1 MIDGIIP
8 KPNQFE
14 KSFATFQSLLTTDY
28 RIESYPPRF
37 AKDTIFGKE
46 FPGAHIH
53 KPQYTNCIFV
63 ESSFISSDG
72 AQSIFHQ
79 CKFNDCLFENCD
91 FRYCDIFKTRF
102 YNVKKEVEIL
112 SSNFSFGNFIETSFN
127 NINFVGCSF
136 RQMQFEYTSF
146 IDCNMEFC
154 SLEQSTIS
162 NCNFQNIDL
171 RRVGV
176 RYCTFKNNNFDSTV
190 FHILDLARNYGL
202 INELKNSPKDV
213 LVAYGNDKLMKLDEA
228 IIKLQDLI
236 PYYIETNQY
245 YELIN
250 TYVVHNKF
258 QSVFDVLPKAFKDVI
273 NSCDFSSLRDL
284 CSLIV
289 NLKICDEK
297 QLREFYNLITQ
308 LIIPDKFPHY
318 LRKSYNSYIE
328 NIRHILLE
336 NPHDYPEAD
345 LLFKTDIDSLENS
358 DMLNVI
364 MAIETNI
371 KSISPEIDVTI
382 KLTHH
387 SPYEILITLCG
398 IMPDILS
405 ACQIFYYSLG
415 GTKAYFDLKRS
426 KKEKVSNKNLINNN
440 HDLNDESSSKRI
452 ELSIGKSFSFKY
464 EKEFSKHIKSY
475 EYTIK

>member
-1 MIDGIIP
+1 MP
-8 KPNQFE
+8 YLAQFYF
-14 KSFATFQSLLTTDY
+14 S
-28 RIESYPPRF
+28 I
-37 AKDTIFGKE
+37 
-46 FPGAHIH
+46 HI
-53 KPQYTNCIFV
+53 
-63 ESSFISSDG
+63 
-72 AQSIFHQ
+72 
-79 CKFNDCLFENCD
+79 
-91 FRYCDIFKTRF
+91 
-102 YNVKKEVEIL
+102 
-112 SSNFSFGNFIETSFN
+112 
-127 NINFVGCSF
+127 
-136 RQMQFEYTSF
+136 
-146 IDCNMEFC
+146 
-154 SLEQSTIS
+154 
-162 NCNFQNIDL
+162 
-171 RRVGV
+171 
-176 RYCTFKNNNFDSTV
+176 
-190 FHILDLARNYGL
+190 
-202 INELKNSPKDV
+202 
-213 LVAYGNDKLMKLDEA
+213 
-228 IIKLQDLI
+228 
-236 PYYIETNQY
+236 
-245 YELIN
+245 
-250 TYVVHNKF
+250 
-258 QSVFDVLPKAFKDVI
+258 DVLPKAFKDVI